1 MSILNDKIEECG
13 IKKIKIAEKLNID
26 EKTLYNWI
34 NYKNIDQL
42 IKFNKLTQLLDVE
55 IVEVLEDIEKEK
67 GSL

>member
-13 IKKIKIAEKLNID
+13 IKKTKIAEKLNID

-34 NYKNIDQL
+34 NYKNIDQV
-42 IKFNKLTQLLDVE
+42 IKFIKLTQLLDVE